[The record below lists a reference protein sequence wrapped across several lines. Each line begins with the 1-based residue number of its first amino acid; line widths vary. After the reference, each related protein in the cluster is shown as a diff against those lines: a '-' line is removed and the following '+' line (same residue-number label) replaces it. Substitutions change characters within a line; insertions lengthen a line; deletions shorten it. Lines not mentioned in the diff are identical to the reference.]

1 MESLLH
7 TFLYAETFCLL
18 SIILVKRL
26 DTFILKV
33 TFSLTQQIFSKARV
47 MALHLRNIFSQFQIL
62 KFLGV
67 FCAIFLYL
75 LNK

>member
-1 MESLLH
+1 MESLLIP
-7 TFLYAETFCLL
+7 LCRAFCLL

-33 TFSLTQQIFSKARV
+33 TFSRTIQQIFSKARV
-47 MALHLRNIFSQFQIL
+47 MALHLQNIFSQFQIL